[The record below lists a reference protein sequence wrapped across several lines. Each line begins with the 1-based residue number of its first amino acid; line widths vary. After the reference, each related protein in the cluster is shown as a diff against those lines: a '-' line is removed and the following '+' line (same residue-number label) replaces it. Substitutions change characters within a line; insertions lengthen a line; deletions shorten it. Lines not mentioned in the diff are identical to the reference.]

1 VLARLTT
8 KTTGVVAGGGWLE
21 EGHLVI
27 PLHLVSP
34 LQASPQVWLPSPFFT
49 SPFHDTV
56 SRQPWA
62 IFKLINMQKV
72 WSAAVLWIHRLNF

>member
-34 LQASPQVWLPSPFFT
+34 LQASPQVGLPS
-49 SPFHDTV
+49 
-56 SRQPWA
+56 PWA